1 VWRGVTRTVVYIALR
16 HPLICEDNPH
26 ARNSQTISQPMPV
39 PTHSCFPCRYEMK
52 IPWSWSAAPAASIHK
67 LLRIPQDLPGYLM
80 IPWPGAIEWV
90 GGRYTWDDLVVVRS
104 PTTMRH
110 PLWGGGMGGVHHR
123 TVPTKVPDG
132 EPPYACIESFGVAH
146 RDAPLSVRHASPMR
160 ESEGVLLDGGGGPG
174 QPGRSRLR
182 ARLGPLSGCP
192 TGSF

>member
-1 VWRGVTRTVVYIALR
+1 
-16 HPLICEDNPH
+16 
-26 ARNSQTISQPMPV
+26 
-39 PTHSCFPCRYEMK
+39 
-52 IPWSWSAAPAASIHK
+52 
-67 LLRIPQDLPGYLM
+67 M

-123 TVPTKVPDG
+123 TVPTKVTDG